1 VELNGPAAV
10 RTAGPADVAAIA
22 ALVNTAY
29 AVEAFFV
36 KGPRVAEDEV
46 RHHLETG
53 AFLLAGKPP
62 VLAGCVYVEPRGAI
76 GYFGLL
82 SVAPTL
88 QGRGLGRRL
97 VAAAEESLRAA
108 GCREVQIL
116 VVNLREELLSFYGRL
131 GYVEAGT
138 EPFPKSESGRL
149 TSPCHF
155 VVMRKSLAAPA
166 SPR

>member
-1 VELNGPAAV
+1 MELSWPAAV

-22 ALVNTAY
+22 ALVNQAY

-36 KGPRVAEDEV
+36 RGPRIAEDDV
-46 RHHLETG
+46 RQHLDSG
-53 AFLLAGKPP
+53 AFLLVGEPP
-62 VLAGCVYVEPRGAI
+62 VLAGCVYVELRGTT

-131 GYVEAGT
+131 GYEEAGT
-138 EPFPKSESGRL
+138 EPFPEAERERL

-155 VVMRKSLAAPA
+155 VVMRKPLP
-166 SPR
+166 